1 MNVIV
6 SNKFQTQ
13 LNTLQIDVIKSVNGE
28 FTPEEIVEMF
38 ANFFFNKMILDVTAI
53 KGYQNVANLQ
63 RLAVGIDMSKVIL
76 VLDDSDVTS
85 SGQYLSQIISMG
97 IYNFTR
103 NIDNIPFLID
113 NPNTYKD
120 VAQYQQISTVAKE
133 IVNKHET
140 QKFEMDDVTAVGFTT
155 IIGIKN
161 VTDHAGAT
169 TLIYMLKKQLQAIE
183 VDRNDFVYFND
194 PQLISISG
202 DQLEGTI
209 RGANTYDIILVDLNN
224 SGDEDACTDVLYLLE
239 PSTIKLNKMI
249 RKNRGIFDS
258 LKGKK
263 IVLNKS
269 LLDNKDVMDFEYESR
284 SQIFYNIPPLDDKK
298 EKHRVLDDMLSH
310 LGFIRQKN
318 NNLGQEKTKILGIFK
333 NKS

>member
-1 MNVIV
+1 MYY
-6 SNKFQTQ
+6 S
-13 LNTLQIDVIKSVNGE
+13 
-28 FTPEEIVEMF
+28 
-38 ANFFFNKMILDVTAI
+38 
-53 KGYQNVANLQ
+53 
-63 RLAVGIDMSKVIL
+63 
-76 VLDDSDVTS
+76 
-85 SGQYLSQIISMG
+85 
-97 IYNFTR
+97 
-103 NIDNIPFLID
+103 
-113 NPNTYKD
+113 
-120 VAQYQQISTVAKE
+120 
-133 IVNKHET
+133 
-140 QKFEMDDVTAVGFTT
+140 
-155 IIGIKN
+155 
-161 VTDHAGAT
+161 
-169 TLIYMLKKQLQAIE
+169 
-183 VDRNDFVYFND
+183 
-194 PQLISISG
+194 
-202 DQLEGTI
+202 
-209 RGANTYDIILVDLNN
+209 
-224 SGDEDACTDVLYLLE
+224 YLLE